1 MTCEQILIFLSFM
14 NKHLKYGKCLRGVVL
29 LAATLFTYHLSTI
42 TSYAQ
47 SADDSGISAG
57 FFDSS
62 IEKDINFSTFKLPP
76 LAVLFENAKST
87 PTILQMAKQQEIAE
101 AEVVKQR
108 KHIFSYVAGHAGY
121 SYGKTDVW
129 SMNGSE
135 ILMALQQHQGQKQN
149 YWNVG
154 VNLNVPLEDLL
165 DLGHSVK
172 RKRLQ
177 VDYAQLQKDQAYDEL
192 KLQIATLYVK
202 ITNDLTK
209 LKTAGENAAA
219 YQGAEALNEVQFH
232 HGNMDIEDY
241 AFTGLQGQ
249 GAVNTYQG
257 LLTQITTDIITLE
270 ILTHT
275 PIITNTTTEITLD
288 STVEKSKRQIAREN
302 RKIEKQIEK
311 EAKEEMKLEQDELKK
326 KEKEEEANQKA
337 VEKETKKTEK
347 EVKKAE
353 KEAKKAEK
361 EAKKAE
367 KGKK

>member
-1 MTCEQILIFLSFM
+1 MIKKFLFAVAM
-14 NKHLKYGKCLRGVVL
+14 
-29 LAATLFTYHLSTI
+29 LATVST
-42 TSYAQ
+42 TQAQ
-47 SADDSGISAG
+47 TADDSGISAG

-62 IEKDINFSTFKLPP
+62 LEKDINFSTFKLPP
-76 LAVLFENAKST
+76 LAVLFENAKSN

-108 KHIFSYVAGHAGY
+108 KHIFSYVTGHAGY

-149 YWNVG
+149 YWNLG

-165 DLGHSVK
+165 DLTHSVK

-177 VDYAQLQKDQAYDEL
+177 VDYAQLQKDAAYDEL
-192 KLQIATLYVK
+192 KLQIATLYIK

-219 YQGAEALNEVQFH
+219 YQGAEALNEVEFH
-232 HGNMDIEDY
+232 HGNLNIGSY
-241 AFTGLQGQ
+241 AQTGLYGQ
-249 GAVNTYQG
+249 DAINTYLG
-257 LLTQITTDIITLE
+257 LLTSITTDIMTLE

-288 STVEKSKRQIAREN
+288 STVEKSDRQLAREN
-302 RKIEKQIEK
+302 KKMDKQIEK
-311 EAKEEMKLEQDELKK
+311 EAKEEMKIEQEEIKK
-326 KEKEEEANQKA
+326 KEKEAKAEKKAAEETAKAEKKAAEEAAKA
-337 VEKETKKTEK
+337 E
-347 EVKKAE
+347 KKAE
-353 KEAKKAEK
+353 KAEK
-361 EAKKAE
+361 KVAIKNGSK
-367 KGKK
+367 